1 MIKFNDITI
10 DSGKKVFFKNN
21 KIGYDQQVKKIY
33 YRNPRMSDW
42 IMVYQYDNEIPT
54 LKLTAPS
61 VGTIISAKK
70 RTFIISGTVSDAE
83 SGIASVTI
91 NDMIQSLENNSFT
104 FTTGNDT
111 QDYVIKVTDN
121 AGNVLTKTIKIVR
134 TNHNSVKKWRSD
146 QDTTYWEYCRCNVCN
161 KEGSANKWIANGQN
175 VYDTPDTLFS
185 TCPNYPHHKYTI
197 TIS

>member
-1 MIKFNDITI
+1 MGLYINGNPLAKGVQHFLDSIQIK
-10 DSGKKVFFKNN
+10 
-21 KIGYDQQVKKIY
+21 QIY
-33 YRNPRMSDW
+33 YRHGRNSAFTLY
-42 IMVYQYDNEIPT
+42 YQYDSVAPT
-54 LKLTAPS
+54 LELTSPS
-61 VGTIISAKK
+61 AGTVISANK
-70 RTFIISGTVSDAE
+70 RTFTITGTVSDTE

-91 NDMIQSLENNSFT
+91 NDVAQTLEGDSFT

-134 TNHNSVKKWRSD
+134 ENYNSVYKWRSN
-146 QDTTYWEYCRCNVCN
+146 QDTTYWEYCRCNVCG
-161 KEGSANKWIANGQN
+161 EGGSANKWIANGQN
-175 VYDTPDTLFS
+175 VYDHPNTLFS